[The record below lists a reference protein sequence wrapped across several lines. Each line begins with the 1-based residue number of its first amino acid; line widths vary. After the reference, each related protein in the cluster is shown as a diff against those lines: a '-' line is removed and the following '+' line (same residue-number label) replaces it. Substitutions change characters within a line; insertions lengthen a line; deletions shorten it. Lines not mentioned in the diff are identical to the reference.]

1 MANQWLTGSGVPST
15 GIGQVT
21 DYYRDTVSNLVY
33 YRENAFTWVVVPAFT
48 PNPDGIGTT
57 WLHGDVPPLTGQGSD
72 GDYYYDEV
80 QLIVYRK
87 DVATWVPKGSLDF
100 IGIYGVQWGNG
111 LGAPANIPSLN
122 NLPAGSFYLDVAT
135 SDIYYKNPSLVW
147 EAKGQLGGSG
157 GGDSVKGWAYVQS
170 FAVIS
175 ATRNAN
181 NVITTASIVWPDGAT
196 GTFTTD
202 TINATFNA
210 IDAWHATHILSGTTK
225 TVTQTA
231 VTRNASGAVTAQPAI
246 TLV

>member
-1 MANQWLTGSGVPST
+1 MTVTAAGVRIIT
-15 GIGQVT
+15 QV
-21 DYYRDTVSNLVY
+21 
-33 YRENAFTWVVVPAFT
+33 P
-48 PNPDGIGTT
+48 
-57 WLHGDVPPLTGQGSD
+57 VPPTA
-72 GDYYYDEV
+72 
-80 QLIVYRK
+80 QLV
-87 DVATWVPKGSLDF
+87 VAAATAQAVIATEKA
-100 IGIYGVQWGNG
+100 GIATAQAVISTAQAVIATAQAAAATATV
-111 LGAPANIPSLN
+111 GASSNIQILN
-122 NLPAGSFYLDVAT
+122 
-135 SDIYYKNPSLVW
+135 
-147 EAKGQLGGSG
+147 
-157 GGDSVKGWAYVQS
+157 WAYVQS